1 LAAAKSNARK
11 ADIPHIKSFSR
22 KILLRHRQTSFCHIP
37 NYLPYFILFFMP
49 NIQLSVFIRNEGTS
63 HMDGKLRPEA
73 KPIIAAIA
81 IAHKLVS
88 TPEEADLII
97 DHLALG
103 APKDL
108 EGRLDWGVAEI
119 ILESEGIINP
129 LPLSRVKHNEQ

>member
-1 LAAAKSNARK
+1 
-11 ADIPHIKSFSR
+11 
-22 KILLRHRQTSFCHIP
+22 
-37 NYLPYFILFFMP
+37 MP
-49 NIQLSVFIRNEGTS
+49 IIQLSVFIRNEGTS
-63 HMDGKLRPEA
+63 HIDGKLRPEA

>member
-11 ADIPHIKSFSR
+11 TDIPHLKSFSR
-22 KILLRHRQTSFCHIP
+22 KILLQYRKTPFCHVY
-37 NYLPYFILFFMP
+37 NYLPYFIFLFMP
-49 NIQLSVFIRNEGTS
+49 IIQLSVFIRNEGTS
-63 HMDGKLRPEA
+63 HIDGKLRPEA